1 MGLSNGSVGMQMLD
15 GLFEK
20 GQVSRSGSGGDWG
33 DVLKVLTVGKVSTL
47 NKNCTADP
55 ES

>member
-20 GQVSRSGSGGDWG
+20 GQISRSGSGGDWG
-33 DVLKVLTVGKVSTL
+33 DVLKVLTAGKVSDWKL
-47 NKNCTADP
+47 ERRRDAG
-55 ES
+55 S